1 MPDSVMR
8 DELRSFAT
16 ELRKLSYTMPAGHED
31 RLIELSERMVHRA
44 AQFRRA
50 SDTA

>member
-1 MPDSVMR
+1 MPESVMR

-16 ELRKLSYTMPAGHED
+16 ELRRLAYTMPAGNED
-31 RLIELSERMVHRA
+31 RLIALSERMVKRA
-44 AQFRRA
+44 SQFQWA